1 MPRWL
6 NDRWD
11 PEHGVGSGLVALSV
25 TNSLRAPVPGSLSS
39 VFTSCSVP
47 GPALLSPLSFDSVPC
62 KSCVL
67 WSFPR
72 GSRKNKKVSL
82 NSLPWWGLLLF
93 SGPAMTTRPMV
104 GFPNLRGGS
113 PLGLHVPHPYPRADT
128 AFPACGNRQ
137 WQTLSGLSAPA
148 MVGWGGRVPEGRWLI
163 FLGWWGTG
171 ETRHER
177 GWWLRGRWGGA
188 FWLNRGAC
196 KDTMGKYVWGP
207 YRRHTSEPPWA
218 ETHGLGPQRQRN
230 PAVLIECVGVLSW
243 GPGREGGGGLGG
255 RWPCHPK
262 DRERGCSSAC
272 RRINDK
278 P

>member
-1 MPRWL
+1 MPRWP

-47 GPALLSPLSFDSVPC
+47 GPALLPPLSFDSVPC

-67 WSFPR
+67 WPFPR
-72 GSRKNKKVSL
+72 GSRKNKDKVSL

-113 PLGLHVPHPYPRADT
+113 PLGLHIPHPYPRADT

-137 WQTLSGLSAPA
+137 WQTLSRLSAPE
-148 MVGWGGRVPEGRWLI
+148 MGGVGWWDP
-163 FLGWWGTG
+163 
-171 ETRHER
+171 
-177 GWWLRGRWGGA
+177 
-188 FWLNRGAC
+188 
-196 KDTMGKYVWGP
+196 
-207 YRRHTSEPPWA
+207 RRE
-218 ETHGLGPQRQRN
+218 
-230 PAVLIECVGVLSW
+230 VVDLSW
-243 GPGREGGGGLGG
+243 LVGYR
-255 RWPCHPK
+255 
-262 DRERGCSSAC
+262 
-272 RRINDK
+272 
-278 P
+278 